1 MVFRRMNPFGRPESE
16 AEDSQSEEEVQD
28 EDETAVF
35 GTSDRPGIAE
45 KVRFWEEQDRINQEL
60 IPRVLKQHE
69 LLTAHIASHEES
81 RAQLAALDS
90 RIDSLTE
97 SLKNETAELEG
108 RMYAEIRSNRRLAL
122 LVSCASVGVA
132 ILAIILAL
140 VV

>member
-1 MVFRRMNPFGRPESE
+1 MFRRMNPFGRPESD
-16 AEDSQSEEEVQD
+16 AEDPQSEEEGQG
-28 EDETAVF
+28 EDETAVS

-69 LLTAHIASHEES
+69 ILTAHIASHEEA

-90 RIDSLTE
+90 RTDILTE
-97 SLKNETAELEG
+97 SFKNEMTELEG
-108 RMYAEIRSNRRLAL
+108 RMHAEIRSNRRIAL